1 MTVLGS
7 RAPVE
12 PSHPSRPVFRHDCL
26 EGRKVFVTGASSGIG
41 RAVSIALSRCGARV
55 VLNGRDAAR
64 LQETKMLLEGDDHAI
79 APGALSDADATAAL
93 LKSAAKDGAFDGIF
107 HAAGFFQVLPAK
119 ITKQAQLDATFNA
132 SVFGAYGI
140 ARAASAKAVLANGG
154 SIVFMSSIAGE
165 HGSAGLTAYAGAKA
179 AILGLTRALAMEL
192 APRLIRVN
200 ALLASTIE
208 TEMHERTMKNAQMD
222 YVAMNLARHP
232 LGFGKP
238 AAIDD
243 AVTFLL
249 SDASTWVTGATMA
262 VDGGYSAG

>member
-1 MTVLGS
+1 VALLGS
-7 RAPVE
+7 RAVPE
-12 PSHPSRPVFRHDCL
+12 RAHLPRPVFRDDCL
-26 EGRKVFVTGASSGIG
+26 DGRRVFVTGASSGIG
-41 RAVSIALSRCGARV
+41 RAVAVALSRRGARL

-64 LQETKMLLEGDDHAI
+64 LEETRAALAGDGHAI
-79 APGALSDADATAAL
+79 APGVLANADT
-93 LKSAAKDGAFDGIF
+93 SAAIVKDAARDGAFDGIF

-119 ITKQAQLDATFNA
+119 ITRQSHLDAVFNA

-140 ARAASAKAVLANGG
+140 ARAASAKAVLTNGG
-154 SIVFMSSIAGE
+154 SIVLMSSIAGE

-179 AILGLTRALAMEL
+179 AVLGLTRALAQEL
-192 APRLIRVN
+192 APRLVRVN
-200 ALLASTIE
+200 AIMASTIE
-208 TEMHERTMKNAQMD
+208 TEMHERTMENAQMD

-243 AVTFLL
+243 AATFLL
-249 SDASTWVTGATMA
+249 SDASSWMTGATMA

>member
-1 MTVLGS
+1 MLGS

-12 PSHPSRPVFRHDCL
+12 RTHPPRPAFRDDCL
-26 EGRKVFVTGASSGIG
+26 DGRRVFVTGASSGIG
-41 RAVSIALSRCGARV
+41 RAVSVALSRRGARL
-55 VLNGRDAAR
+55 VLNGRDEGR
-64 LQETKMLLEGDDHAI
+64 LAETRDLLAGEGHAL
-79 APGALSDADATAAL
+79 APGALTDADATAAI
-93 LKSAAKDGAFDGIF
+93 LKDAAKGDAFDGIF

-119 ITKQAQLDATFNA
+119 ITKQAQLDGTFNA

-179 AILGLTRALAMEL
+179 AVLGLTRALAMEL
-192 APRLIRVN
+192 APRLVRVN
-200 ALLASTIE
+200 AIMASTIE
-208 TEMHERTMKNAQMD
+208 TEMHERTMENAQMD

-238 AAIDD
+238 QAIDD
-243 AVTFLL
+243 AATFLL
-249 SDASTWVTGATMA
+249 SDASAWMTGATMA

>member
-1 MTVLGS
+1 MLGT
-7 RAPVE
+7 RAPAE
-12 PSHPSRPVFRHDCL
+12 RAQPLRPVFRDDCL
-26 EGRKVFVTGASSGIG
+26 EGRRIFVTGASSGIG
-41 RAVSIALSRCGARV
+41 RAVAIALSQRGARL
-55 VLNGRDAAR
+55 VLNGRDEAR
-64 LQETKMLLEGDDHAI
+64 LEQARASLAGEGHAL
-79 APGALSDADATAAL
+79 APGALTDADATAAL
-93 LKSAAKDGAFDGIF
+93 VKDAAKEGAFDGIF

-119 ITKQAQLDATFNA
+119 ITKQAQIDAAFNA

-140 ARAASAKAVLANGG
+140 ARAASARAVLVNGG

-179 AILGLTRALAMEL
+179 AVLGLTRALAMEL

-200 ALLASTIE
+200 AIMASTIE
-208 TEMHERTMKNAQMD
+208 TEMHERTMENAQMD

-243 AVTFLL
+243 AATFLL
-249 SDASTWVTGATMA
+249 SDASVWMTGATMA

>member
-1 MTVLGS
+1 MALLGS
-7 RAPVE
+7 RAPAARLHA
-12 PSHPSRPVFRHDCL
+12 PRPVFRDDCL
-26 EGRKVFVTGASSGIG
+26 RGRRVFVTGASSGIG
-41 RAVSIALSRCGARV
+41 RAVSVALSRRGAQL

-64 LQETKMLLEGDDHAI
+64 LEETSESLAGEGHAL
-79 APGALSDADATAAL
+79 AAGALGDADATAAL
-93 LKSAAKDGAFDGIF
+93 LKEAAKDGAFDGVF
-107 HAAGFFQVLPAK
+107 HAAGSFQVLPAK
-119 ITKQAQLDATFNA
+119 IAKQAQLDAAFDA

-154 SIVFMSSIAGE
+154 SIVFMSSIAAE

-179 AILGLTRALAMEL
+179 AVLGLTRALAMEL
-192 APRLIRVN
+192 APRLVRVN
-200 ALLASTIE
+200 AVLASTIE
-208 TEMHERTMKNAQMD
+208 TEMHERTMENAQMD

-238 AAIDD
+238 GAIDD

-249 SDASTWVTGATMA
+249 SDASAWMTGATMA

>member
-1 MTVLGS
+1 MLGS
-7 RAPVE
+7 RAAVE
-12 PSHPSRPVFRHDCL
+12 RTYPPRAVFRDDCL
-26 EGRKVFVTGASSGIG
+26 DGRRVFVTGASSGIG
-41 RAVSIALSRCGARV
+41 RAVAVALSRRGARL
-55 VLNGRDAAR
+55 VLNGRDEAR
-64 LQETKMLLEGDDHAI
+64 LAETQGLLAGGGHAL
-79 APGALSDADATAAL
+79 APGALTDADATTAIV
-93 LKSAAKDGAFDGIF
+93 KDAAKGGPFDGIF

-119 ITKQAQLDATFNA
+119 ITKQAQLDGTFNA

-179 AILGLTRALAMEL
+179 AVLGLTRALAMEL
-192 APRLIRVN
+192 APRLVRVN
-200 ALLASTIE
+200 AIMASTIE
-208 TEMHERTMKNAQMD
+208 TEMHERTMENAQMD

-238 AAIDD
+238 QAIDD
-243 AVTFLL
+243 AATFLL
-249 SDASTWVTGATMA
+249 SDASSWITGATVA

>member
-1 MTVLGS
+1 MALLGS
-7 RAPVE
+7 RAPAE
-12 PSHPSRPVFRHDCL
+12 RAHDPRSVFRDDCM
-26 EGRKVFVTGASSGIG
+26 EGRRVFVTGASSGIG
-41 RAVSIALSRCGARV
+41 RAVSIALSRRGARL
-55 VLNGRDAAR
+55 VLNGRNETR
-64 LQETKMLLEGDDHAI
+64 LIETRELLTGDDHAI
-79 APGALSDADATAAL
+79 APGALTDADATAAM
-93 LKSAAKDGAFDGIF
+93 LKDAAKDGAFDGIF

-119 ITKQAQLDATFNA
+119 ITKQAQLDGTFNA

-154 SIVFMSSIAGE
+154 SIVFMSSIAAE
-165 HGSAGLTAYAGAKA
+165 HGSAGLPAYAGAKA
-179 AILGLTRALAMEL
+179 AVLGLTRALAMEL

-200 ALLASTIE
+200 AILASTIE
-208 TEMHERTMKNAQMD
+208 TEMHERTMENAQMD

-243 AVTFLL
+243 AATFLL
-249 SDASTWVTGATMA
+249 SDASQWMTGATVA

>member
-1 MTVLGS
+1 MALLGS
-7 RAPVE
+7 RVPAE
-12 PSHPSRPVFRHDCL
+12 RTHSSRLVFRDECL
-26 EGRKVFVTGASSGIG
+26 EGRRIFVTGASSGIG
-41 RAVSIALSRCGARV
+41 RAVAVALSRRGARLA
-55 VLNGRDAAR
+55 LNGRDECR
-64 LQETKMLLEGDDHAI
+64 LEETRRALSGEGHTL
-79 APGALSDADATAAL
+79 APGALTDADASASL
-93 LKSAAKDGAFDGIF
+93 VKHAAKDAAFDGIF

-119 ITKQAQLDATFNA
+119 IAKQAQLDVMFNA

-179 AILGLTRALAMEL
+179 AVLGLTRALAMEL

-200 ALLASTIE
+200 AIMASTIE
-208 TEMHERTMKNAQMD
+208 TEMHERTMENAQMD

-238 AAIDD
+238 AAIND

-249 SDASTWVTGATMA
+249 SDASTWMTGGTMA

>member
-1 MTVLGS
+1 MALLGS
-7 RAPVE
+7 RIPAERLHSP
-12 PSHPSRPVFRHDCL
+12 RPAFRVDCL
-26 EGRKVFVTGASSGIG
+26 EGRRIFVTGASSGIG
-41 RAVSIALSRCGARV
+41 RAASIALSRCGAHL

-64 LQETKMLLEGDDHAI
+64 LEETRALLAGEGHSI

-93 LKSAAKDGAFDGIF
+93 IKGAAKDGAFDGIF

-140 ARAASAKAVLANGG
+140 ARAASAKAVLNNGG

-200 ALLASTIE
+200 SILASTIE
-208 TEMHERTMKNAQMD
+208 TEMHERTMENAQMD

-238 AAIDD
+238 AAIND

-249 SDASTWVTGATMA
+249 SDASAWVTGATMA